1 LAYYPRI
8 MDCVNRRILT
18 LGGLFPLLL
27 LAAPAEARLNL
38 LQSRQVVTLTGNLVG
53 SIRPSLE
60 PSPTGP
66 VAFAAPI
73 QADLLRALPQDFRA
87 ACTSLTESW
96 GDIARGTDE
105 WRVRVLV
112 RQADQVWLSFR
123 CASRALEYEKD
134 YDERPALLRL
144 ATGKLEF
151 VPLGS
156 DAEND
161 STLYH
166 VEFSELLSLEGAQGV
181 ALKITEPAGNPCC
194 DGPESR
200 SGETWRVFAD
210 SPHGVAELLSVTT
223 ARDDSSHSDDPE
235 VDSETTYRAQITLD
249 RDAQNRVRGVATT
262 FREEVKEITYEHEKA
277 NPRTVSQRSGTRRYL
292 WIPAPLHFE
301 EIK

>member
-1 LAYYPRI
+1 
-8 MDCVNRRILT
+8 MDCVNRGILT
-18 LGGLFPLLL
+18 LVGFFPLLV

-38 LQSRQVVTLTGNLVG
+38 LQSKQVMTLPATLVG
-53 SIRPSLE
+53 SIRASLE
-60 PSPTGP
+60 PSSTGP

-73 QADLLRALPQDFRA
+73 QADLVRALPQDFRA
-87 ACTSLTESW
+87 ACPSLMESW
-96 GDIARGTDE
+96 GDIAKGTGE

-112 RQADQVWLSFR
+112 RQDDQLWLAFR
-123 CASRALEYEKD
+123 CASRALGYEKD

-151 VPLGS
+151 LPLGP

-166 VEFSELLSLEGAQGV
+166 IEFSELLPLEGAQGV
-181 ALKITEPAGNPCC
+181 ALKVTEPAGNACC

-223 ARDDSSHSDDPE
+223 ARDDSSHCDDPE
-235 VDSETTYRAQITLD
+235 VDSETTYRAQIALD
-249 RDAQNRVRGVATT
+249 RDAQNRAREVAVT
-262 FREEVKEITYEHEKA
+262 FRKEVKDITYEGEKA
-277 NPRTVSQRSGTRRYL
+277 NPHTVSQRSGTLRYR
-292 WIPAPLHFE
+292 WIPASLHFE

>member
-1 LAYYPRI
+1 
-8 MDCVNRRILT
+8 MDCVNRGILT
-18 LGGLFPLLL
+18 LVGLFPLLL
-27 LAAPAEARLNL
+27 LAVPAEARLNL
-38 LQSRQVVTLTGNLVG
+38 LQSKQVMTLPGNLVG
-53 SIRPSLE
+53 SIRASLE

-87 ACTSLTESW
+87 ACPSLIESW

-105 WRVRVLV
+105 WRVRILV
-112 RQADQVWLSFR
+112 RQADQVWLAFR
-123 CASRALEYEKD
+123 CASRAPEYEKD

-151 VPLGS
+151 VPLQS

-166 VEFSELLSLEGAQGV
+166 VEFSELLPLEGAQGV
-181 ALKITEPAGNPCC
+181 ALKVTEPAGNPCC

-210 SPHGVAELLSVTT
+210 SPHGVAELLSLTT
-223 ARDDSSHSDDPE
+223 ARDDSSHNDDPE

-249 RDAQNRVRGVATT
+249 RDAQNRGREVTAT
-262 FREEVKEITYEHEKA
+262 FREEVKHITYEGEKA
-277 NPRTVSQRSGTRRYL
+277 NPHTVSQRSGALRYR
-292 WIPAPLHFE
+292 WIPASLHFE

>member
-1 LAYYPRI
+1 
-8 MDCVNRRILT
+8 MDCVNRGILT
-18 LGGLFPLLL
+18 LVGFVPLVL
-27 LAAPAEARLNL
+27 LAAPADARLNL
-38 LQSRQVVTLTGNLVG
+38 LQSKQVTTLPGNLVG
-53 SIRPSLE
+53 SIRSSLE
-60 PSPTGP
+60 LSSTGP
-66 VAFAAPI
+66 VTFAAQI

-87 ACTSLTESW
+87 ACPSLMESW
-96 GDIARGTDE
+96 GDIAKGTDE

-123 CASRALEYEKD
+123 CASRAPEYEKE
-134 YDERPALLRL
+134 YDERPALLCL

-166 VEFSELLSLEGAQGV
+166 VEFSELLPLEGAQGV
-181 ALKITEPAGNPCC
+181 VLKITEPAGNPCC

-200 SGETWRVFAD
+200 SGETWRVFAG
-210 SPHGVAELLSVTT
+210 SSHGVAELLSVTT

-235 VDSETTYRAQITLD
+235 VDSETTYRAQIILD
-249 RDAQNRVRGVATT
+249 RDAQNRGRVVVAT
-262 FREEVKEITYEHEKA
+262 FREEIKDITYEGEKA
-277 NPRTVSQRSGTRRYL
+277 NSHTVSERSGTLRYR
-292 WIPAPLHFE
+292 WIPASRHFE

>member
-1 LAYYPRI
+1 
-8 MDCVNRRILT
+8 MHCVNRGILT
-18 LGGLFPLLL
+18 LVGLFPLLL

-38 LQSRQVVTLTGNLVG
+38 LQSKQVITLPGNLVG
-53 SIRPSLE
+53 SIRAGLE
-60 PSPTGP
+60 PSSTGP
-66 VAFAAPI
+66 VAIAAPI

-87 ACTSLTESW
+87 ACPSLIESW
-96 GDIARGTDE
+96 GDIAKGTDE

-112 RQADQVWLSFR
+112 RQDDQLWLAFR
-123 CASRALEYEKD
+123 CASRAREYEKD

-151 VPLGS
+151 LPLGS

-166 VEFSELLSLEGAQGV
+166 IEFSELLPLEGAQGV
-181 ALKITEPAGNPCC
+181 ALKVTEPAGGPCC

-210 SPHGVAELLSVTT
+210 SPHGVAELLSVKT
-223 ARDDSSHSDDPE
+223 ARDDSSHCDDPE
-235 VDSETTYRAQITLD
+235 VDSETTYRAQIALD
-249 RDAQNRVRGVATT
+249 RDAQNRAREVAVT
-262 FREEVKEITYEHEKA
+262 FREEVKDITYEGEKA
-277 NPRTVSQRSGTRRYL
+277 NPHTVSQRSGTLRYR
-292 WIPAPLHFE
+292 WTPASLHFE

>member
-1 LAYYPRI
+1 
-8 MDCVNRRILT
+8 MDRVNRGILA
-18 LGGLFPLLL
+18 LVRLFPLLL
-27 LAAPAEARLNL
+27 LLAAPLAEARLNL
-38 LQSRQVVTLTGNLVG
+38 LQSKQVVTLPGNLVG
-53 SIRPSLE
+53 SIRASLE
-60 PSPTGP
+60 PSPIGP
-66 VAFAAPI
+66 VVFAAPV
-73 QADLLRALPQDFRA
+73 QADLLRAVPQDFRA
-87 ACTSLTESW
+87 ACPSLIESW
-96 GDIARGTDE
+96 GDIAGGTDE

-112 RQADQVWLSFR
+112 RQADQLWLSFR
-123 CASRALEYEKD
+123 CGSRAPEYEKD

-151 VPLGS
+151 LPLGS

-181 ALKITEPAGNPCC
+181 ALRVTEPAGNPCC

-210 SPHGVAELLSVTT
+210 SPHGVLYLLSVTT

-249 RDAQNRVRGVATT
+249 HDAQNRGREVAAS
-262 FREEVKEITYEHEKA
+262 FHEEVKDITYEGEKA
-277 NPRTVSQRSGTRRYL
+277 NPHTVSQRSGTLRYR
-292 WIPAPLHFE
+292 WIPASLHFE